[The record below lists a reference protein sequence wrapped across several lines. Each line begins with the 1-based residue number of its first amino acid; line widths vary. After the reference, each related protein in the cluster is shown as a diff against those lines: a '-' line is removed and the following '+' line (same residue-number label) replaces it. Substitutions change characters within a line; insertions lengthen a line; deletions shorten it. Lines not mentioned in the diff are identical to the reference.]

1 MANLDSIQS
10 TFLEAVK
17 KKLPANLSFVD
28 ELAELLNI
36 SRDSAYRRIRGET
49 VLSLDEVKIL
59 VTNYRVSL
67 DSLLS
72 PNTEILSFHH
82 QVVDQGSFNFGH
94 WLKSILEKLDMITAF
109 PESNKE
115 LVYYA
120 KDMPIFYYFTFPE
133 LGAFKMFFWM
143 KAVLNDPHYQ
153 HEKFK
158 LELIPKNYLDMGS
171 KIWDRFAVLP
181 STELWSDETLNVTLK
196 QIEYFYDCGYFV
208 AARDAHLLLDQF
220 SSLLENIRQ
229 WTTAGIKDGKGK
241 LNFYKNEI
249 LVAENT
255 ILFKMGEKRV
265 VFLTHNIADLLT
277 TSDETFCI
285 RTEHFINNLLNKA
298 VLISA
303 TGEKERSRFFN
314 QMTEKIKEV
323 REKIR

>member
-10 TFLEAVK
+10 TFLEEVK

-49 VLSLDEVKIL
+49 VLSLDEVKVL

-67 DSLLS
+67 DTLLS

-82 QVVDQGSFNFGH
+82 QALIPGAFNFGD
-94 WLKSILEKLDMITAF
+94 WLKSILAKLDMIGSI
-109 PESNKE
+109 PEPNKE

-143 KAVLNDPHYQ
+143 KAVLNYPEYQ

-158 LELIPKNYLDMGS
+158 VELIPKNYLDIGN
-171 KIWDRFAVLP
+171 KIWDRYVGLT

-196 QIEYFYDCGYFV
+196 QIEYFHDCGYFNKP
-208 AARDAHLLLDQF
+208 ADAHLLLDQF
-220 SSLLENIRQ
+220 SALLANIRQ
-229 WTTAGIKDGKGK
+229 WTTTGTKEGKGK

-255 ILFKMGEKRV
+255 ILFKMGDKRV

-277 TSDETFCI
+277 TSDDSFCTK
-285 RTEHFINNLLNKA
+285 TELFINNLLNKA
-298 VLISA
+298 VLISG

-314 QMTEKIKEV
+314 QMTEKISDLKA
-323 REKIR
+323 RIR

>member
-1 MANLDSIQS
+1 MVNPEDIQS
-10 TFLEAVK
+10 SFLEQVK
-17 KKLPANLSFVD
+17 KRLPAHMSFVD

-59 VTNYRVSL
+59 VMTYNVSL

-72 PNTEILSFHH
+72 SNTKVLSFHH
-82 QVVDQGSFNFGH
+82 QAIDHSSFTFGD
-94 WLKSILEKLDMITAF
+94 WLKSILERLDLISAHT
-109 PESNKE
+109 ESDKE

-143 KAVLNDPHYQ
+143 KAVLNYPEYQ

-158 LELIPKNYLDMGS
+158 PELIPKEYLTTGS
-171 KIWDRFAVLP
+171 RIWDRFADLN

-196 QIEYFYDCGYFV
+196 QIEYFYDCGYFHSTH
-208 AARDAHLLLDQF
+208 DAHMLLDQF
-220 SSLLENIRQ
+220 AALLNNIRT
-229 WTTAGIKDGKGK
+229 WAAAGSKDGKGK

-265 VFLTHNIADLLT
+265 VFLTHNISDFLT
-277 TSDETFCI
+277 TSDEAFCSK
-285 RTEHFINNLLNKA
+285 TELFINNLLNKA

-314 QMTEKIKEV
+314 QMGEKVKALK
-323 REKIR
+323 EKIR